1 MRQPVCSANICFR
14 HVAAY
19 FVLKS
24 AVQALLLRGA
34 KMKKKILRK
43 AFMNITA
50 DALGK
55 IGITAIDGAEKLIC
69 AVSNKECNIYIEEN
83 AVRKKNFKD
92 VFMLKTAK
100 IIGRMGRTVFRLSD
114 KINMNALYR
123 FSPDEYDEF
132 DDDPVRVMRIFF
144 RNDEQVPFD
153 VSEIESSV
161 LLKHS
166 AKIENEIK
174 DEQYPGL

>member
-1 MRQPVCSANICFR
+1 
-14 HVAAY
+14 
-19 FVLKS
+19 
-24 AVQALLLRGA
+24 
-34 KMKKKILRK
+34 MKKKILRK

-69 AVSNKECNIYIEEN
+69 AVSNKECDTYIEEN

-144 RNDEQVPFD
+144 RNDEQG
-153 VSEIESSV
+153 ST
-161 LLKHS
+161 L
-166 AKIENEIK
+166 
-174 DEQYPGL
+174 

>member
-1 MRQPVCSANICFR
+1 
-14 HVAAY
+14 
-19 FVLKS
+19 
-24 AVQALLLRGA
+24 
-34 KMKKKILRK
+34 MKKKILRK

-92 VFMLKTAK
+92 VFTLKTAK

-123 FSPDEYDEF
+123 FSLDEYDKF
-132 DDDPVRVMRIFF
+132 DGNILSVVRCIC
-144 RNDEQVPFD
+144 RNDEMVPLADAFSKFES
-153 VSEIESSV
+153 VAFSEAPEE
-161 LLKHS
+161 
-166 AKIENEIK
+166 IENEIK
-174 DEQYPGL
+174 DETSSDL

>member
-1 MRQPVCSANICFR
+1 
-14 HVAAY
+14 
-19 FVLKS
+19 
-24 AVQALLLRGA
+24 
-34 KMKKKILRK
+34 MKKKILRK

-69 AVSNKECNIYIEEN
+69 AVSNKECNIYTEEN

-123 FSPDEYDEF
+123 FSPDDYDEYNGNILSV
-132 DDDPVRVMRIFF
+132 VRCIC
-144 RNDEQVPFD
+144 RNDDMISLADDF
-153 VSEIESSV
+153 SEFESV
-161 LLKHS
+161 LFS
-166 AKIENEIK
+166 EDSEEIENEIK
-174 DEQYPGL
+174 DETSSDL